1 MGRKLM
7 IMLLVVMI
15 LTLLIPVTT
24 HFYSLEQAFTADNLV
39 RMNSLV
45 H

>member
-1 MGRKLM
+1 MGRKLI
-7 IMLLVVMI
+7 IMLLVGVI

-24 HFYSLEQAFTADNLV
+24 HFYSSEQAFTVGNLV
-39 RMNSLV
+39 GMNLLV